1 MGFQGNFYW
10 WEGVVEDNLDPLG
23 IGRCRVRIIGHHS
36 GDKTFLPT
44 EELPWAYPIL
54 PVNNQPGKIVAL
66 KPGTRVFGFSRDG
79 ESCQD
84 LVVIGTMNTGF
95 ENPPVVGD
103 KPGGFKEEDLPMD
116 TSTVSPDVP
125 RFGMFGFTDDRK
137 RTGDNVVEGN
147 PKKTI
152 VTMDNEATKSSFQE
166 VSDYYPLESGANE
179 VNVPR
184 LARGNMVGTIS
195 YAHLQSQAEIS
206 VPSTGT
212 QVTEPQNPYD
222 ALYPFNTV
230 EESDSGHVK
239 EVDDTPG
246 AERIKETHRTGTFYE
261 IHPDGTKVTKVVK
274 DDFSVTIGDKGVK
287 VQGICAVHVVGKADF
302 YCEEDIYVKTDKT
315 ARVVALKDAHVNAI
329 ENITATAGKDVTATA
344 GKDVQVSGAGH
355 VAVVSGG
362 DMSISAGGE
371 ITFADSS
378 ATASNVDEIIKDIV
392 DGQGGASIR
401 VDSGA

>member
-1 MGFQGNFYW
+1 
-10 WEGVVEDNLDPLG
+10 
-23 IGRCRVRIIGHHS
+23 
-36 GDKTFLPT
+36 
-44 EELPWAYPIL
+44 
-54 PVNNQPGKIVAL
+54 
-66 KPGTRVFGFSRDG
+66 
-79 ESCQD
+79 
-84 LVVIGTMNTGF
+84 
-95 ENPPVVGD
+95 
-103 KPGGFKEEDLPMD
+103 
-116 TSTVSPDVP
+116 
-125 RFGMFGFTDDRK
+125 
-137 RTGDNVVEGN
+137 
-147 PKKTI
+147 
-152 VTMDNEATKSSFQE
+152 
-166 VSDYYPLESGANE
+166 
-179 VNVPR
+179 
-184 LARGNMVGTIS
+184 
-195 YAHLQSQAEIS
+195 
-206 VPSTGT
+206 
-212 QVTEPQNPYD
+212 VTEPQNPYD